1 MDCTEYG
8 MVRAAMTE
16 SEVNN
21 DTPVRPRLMKD
32 LKYGKGVVIAQQ
44 NNKVTVKF
52 ETCEKGFII
61 NKKYPV
67 RPTFENDTE
76 IVEAFTEYDSLLE
89 KIKVLKH
96 KIALI

>member
-1 MDCTEYG
+1 M
-8 MVRAAMTE
+8 
-16 SEVNN
+16 
-21 DTPVRPRLMKD
+21 
-32 LKYGKGVVIAQQ
+32 
-44 NNKVTVKF
+44 KF

-89 KIKVLKH
+89 KIKVLKN

>member
-1 MDCTEYG
+1 
-8 MVRAAMTE
+8 
-16 SEVNN
+16 
-21 DTPVRPRLMKD
+21 MKRG
-32 LKYGKGVVIAQQ
+32 LFNGRQREIFIQE
-44 NNKVTVKF
+44 F

-76 IVEAFTEYDSLLE
+76 IVEAFTEYDALLE
-89 KIKVLKH
+89 KIKMIKN